1 MRFSPKFITRSRERI
16 VFEEVSLHPSPQ
28 AFGPKREGRT
38 VDVRG
43 GYKHSILSTMT
54 IHPQELA
61 RALTNAL
68 NPFVIFTALFALAA
82 FAAAVAG
89 YVLFMRRRSRVGDF
103 WISARAERLTPAV
116 FLLAAFVALLAA
128 LVLLDAPQDLTLLTL
143 SMGIASTAV
152 AGITLLWKASAHCT
166 VAGHA
171 AAAGLVLLGPPGC
184 VFLLVLPLVV
194 WSRVKVK
201 AHTLLQTLAGA
212 AVGAAFAV
220 LFLA

>member
-1 MRFSPKFITRSRERI
+1 MLP
-16 VFEEVSLHPSPQ
+16 
-28 AFGPKREGRT
+28 T
-38 VDVRG
+38 V
-43 GYKHSILSTMT
+43 TM
-54 IHPQELA
+54 HLQELS
-61 RALTNAL
+61 RVLTNAL
-68 NPFVIFTALFALAA
+68 NPFVIFTALFALVA
-82 FAAAVAG
+82 FAEAGAYRGFLYLAAELTAAVIVAG
-89 YVLFMRRRSRVGDF
+89 YVLFMRQRSRVGDF

-143 SMGIASTAV
+143 SMGLASMTV

-171 AAAGLVLLGPPGC
+171 AAAGFLLLGPPGL

-194 WSRVKVK
+194 WSRVTLK
-201 AHTLLQTLAGA
+201 AHTLPQTFAGA
-212 AVGAAFAV
+212 AVGAGFAV

>member
-1 MRFSPKFITRSRERI
+1 MLP
-16 VFEEVSLHPSPQ
+16 
-28 AFGPKREGRT
+28 T
-38 VDVRG
+38 V
-43 GYKHSILSTMT
+43 TM
-54 IHPQELA
+54 HLQELS
-61 RALTNAL
+61 RVLTNAL
-68 NPFVIFTALFALAA
+68 NPFVIFTALFALVA
-82 FAAAVAG
+82 FAEAGADRGFLYLAAELTAAVIVAG
-89 YVLFMRRRSRVGDF
+89 YVLFMRQRSRVGDF

-143 SMGIASTAV
+143 SMGLASMTV

-171 AAAGLVLLGPPGC
+171 AAAGFLLLGPPGL

-194 WSRVKVK
+194 WSRVTLK
-201 AHTLLQTLAGA
+201 AHSLPQTFAGA
-212 AVGAAFAV
+212 AVGAGFAV